1 MRHDRTTTGRTRQIA
16 RTLLTVT
23 ALLGAVTTHP
33 AVAAPTPDAAVTAL
47 LRDAQPGARYTLP
60 GSVAETCDRLA
71 AAGLTLLSVPQLAR
85 PDPARLPRRHAGP
98 VPERPGWRA
107 DGHPGHVRPADRPHV
122 AVGGVVPGFSAGS
135 GGRCSR

>member
-47 LRDAQPGARYTLP
+47 LRDAQPGARYTMS

-71 AAGLTLLSVPQLAR
+71 AAGLTLLGVGDSSRDQNLHVFHDATRGQYLSVLAGEQTVIR
-85 PDPARLPRRHAGP
+85 VTSDPPTARMWLWA
-98 VPERPGWRA
+98 E
-107 DGHPGHVRPADRPHV
+107 
-122 AVGGVVPGFSAGS
+122 
-135 GGRCSR
+135 

>member
-71 AAGLTLLSVPQLAR
+71 AAGLTLLSVGHSSRDQTLHVFHDATRGQYLSVLAGEQTVIR
-85 PDPARLPRRHAGP
+85 VTSDPPTARMWLWA
-98 VPERPGWRA
+98 E
-107 DGHPGHVRPADRPHV
+107 
-122 AVGGVVPGFSAGS
+122 
-135 GGRCSR
+135 